1 MEVIDYFW
9 RWFVHRRSDK
19 SESLASP
26 NNNKSVCACSTALD
40 NADMKNKCLCMCGQ
54 VITMFVCVRLPQS
67 VADTEESSLLN
78 VSQQNGS
85 IVACFTSLTKTQMNF
100 PTTKTHRGRN
110 SWGKEMKCQQLNS
123 FACSSSHFSYHHIHR
138 RQEPVQILSCFCLF
152 FVCADTPYRV
162 HTRIDEL
169 M

>member
-9 RWFVHRRSDK
+9 RWFVHWRSDK

-85 IVACFTSLTKTQMNF
+85 IVAVFYKSDKDPNELSHNKDTQAEI
-100 PTTKTHRGRN
+100 HEGRRWSAS
-110 SWGKEMKCQQLNS
+110 SW
-123 FACSSSHFSYHHIHR
+123 IHLLVLLHTFR
-138 RQEPVQILSCFCLF
+138 ITIFIVDKSPSKFCLV
-152 FVCADTPYRV
+152 FVCFLFAQTHPIACT
-162 HTRIDEL
+162 HA
-169 M
+169 

>member
-9 RWFVHRRSDK
+9 RWFVHWRSDK

-54 VITMFVCVRLPQS
+54 VITMFVFLKVWQTQRKALCWMCHSRMG
-67 VADTEESSLLN
+67 LLWP
-78 VSQQNGS
+78 
-85 IVACFTSLTKTQMNF
+85 CFTSLTKTQMNF

>member
-9 RWFVHRRSDK
+9 RWFVHWRSDK

-40 NADMKNKCLCMCGQ
+40 NADMKNKCLRMCGQ

-85 IVACFTSLTKTQMNF
+85 IVAVLYKSDKDPNELSHNKDTQRQKF
-100 PTTKTHRGRN
+100 
-110 SWGKEMKCQQLNS
+110 
-123 FACSSSHFSYHHIHR
+123 R
-138 RQEPVQILSCFCLF
+138 REGDEVPAVEFICLF
-152 FVCADTPYRV
+152 FFTFRSTIFIVDKSPSKFCLVFVCFLFAQTHPIACT
-162 HTRIDEL
+162 HA
-169 M
+169 

>member
-9 RWFVHRRSDK
+9 RWFVHWRSDK

-85 IVACFTSLTKTQMNF
+85 IVAVLYKSDKDPNELSHNKDTQRQKF
-100 PTTKTHRGRN
+100 
-110 SWGKEMKCQQLNS
+110 
-123 FACSSSHFSYHHIHR
+123 R
-138 RQEPVQILSCFCLF
+138 REGDEVPAVEFICLF
-152 FVCADTPYRV
+152 FLNTFRITIFIVDKSPSKFCLVFVCFLFAQTHPIACT
-162 HTRIDEL
+162 HA
-169 M
+169 

>member
-9 RWFVHRRSDK
+9 RWFVHWRSDK

-26 NNNKSVCACSTALD
+26 NNNKSVCACNTALD
-40 NADMKNKCLCMCGQ
+40 NADMKNKCLRMCGQ

-85 IVACFTSLTKTQMNF
+85 IVAVLYKSDKDPNELSHNKDTQRQKFRREGDEVTAVEFICVFFFTLF
-100 PTTKTHRGRN
+100 VAPY
-110 SWGKEMKCQQLNS
+110 
-123 FACSSSHFSYHHIHR
+123 SS
-138 RQEPVQILSCFCLF
+138 SCFCLF
-152 FVCADTPYRV
+152 FLFAQTHPIACTHA
-162 HTRIDEL
+162 
-169 M
+169 